1 MWLIDYGVDQKEIT
15 SIEQIPE
22 DVIGFVYLIEFTDGT
37 KYIGKKNVRYTKKLK
52 ALKSG
57 KPRAKACGIVY
68 KNTGKGFRQKYDIIY
83 EETDWK
89 TYQGSHKECKN
100 KTISKKYIL
109 DFAKTP
115 LELTYLEAKQQM
127 IHNVLKGDS
136 FINDNILNKFYRN
149 NLYPKSEE

>member
-37 KYIGKKNVRYTKKLK
+37 KYIGKKNVRYTRKLK

-68 KNTGKGFRQKYDIIY
+68 KNTGKGFRQRYDIIC

-100 KTISKKYIL
+100 KTVSKKYIL
-109 DFAKTP
+109 DFAN
-115 LELTYLEAKQQM
+115 LF
-127 IHNVLKGDS
+127 
-136 FINDNILNKFYRN
+136 FIILNYDTHLAIIVIYTCTN
-149 NLYPKSEE
+149 M